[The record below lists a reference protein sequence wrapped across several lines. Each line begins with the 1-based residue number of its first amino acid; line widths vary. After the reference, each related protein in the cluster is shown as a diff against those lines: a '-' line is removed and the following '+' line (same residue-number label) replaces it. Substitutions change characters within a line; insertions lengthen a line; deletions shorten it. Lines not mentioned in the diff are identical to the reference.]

1 MAWAVLHLEPG
12 LLNFRGSDF
21 FYWKSVKQNARAQA
35 SPVFAEREKV
45 LAEKESAMA
54 AAAAEQER
62 VIADAAAQQERV
74 MDEAKA
80 ERENMAAEKERMI
93 ADAAAQPERVMA
105 EAAAE
110 REKMAAEEKRAAAE
124 AKAQREH
131 AMAEIAAEWAELAA
145 EKKRV
150 VAEKMLS
157 DKRRAVAEAVA
168 AKEESSAALELERA
182 AAAAEVRS
190 LSRMTLSET
199 VQLPIAEREANLAQH
214 ADMADVIIRQVGD
227 RVKCRVEGGRWVPGV
242 VIAVDPMEVLC
253 DGWDESL
260 TWWDEVVSDPGW
272 VAPMLSGQTIGTGA
286 AINSDYRALRGTD
299 ADEES
304 FEFDDI
310 IKCEDCQDS
319 VMACGG
325 LAFCG
330 TVSSVVAIVSA
341 VVSALIFCIYYFA
354 LGAVDSENLP
364 TGLDKFLYWALQVVA
379 ACLAIVAFC
388 VCPFALCCCVVAH
401 ARHVERCCDVLG
413 SKSFTRDED
422 VNCIGEGILCQGS
435 RARHRPAFRR
445 LCRRRCGLLHCCS
458 AIPCAVNIVLGVI
471 AALLIYLVG
480 FVYYHNFDVYWNYH
494 PYGNSTLRGFL
505 MSLGMFLAIAV
516 VATSF
521 CTGRYCIGYHCS
533 ESSESKFETIY
544 LWRGG
549 KDGGRGQGDCP
560 GIFWCVCVVF
570 FVCVWCFL
578 CVDVCV
584 PGCSMF
590 LMNGR

>member
-1 MAWAVLHLEPG
+1 MDEAE
-12 LLNFRGSDF
+12 
-21 FYWKSVKQNARAQA
+21 
-35 SPVFAEREKV
+35 AEREK
-45 LAEKESAMA
+45 
-54 AAAAEQER
+54 
-62 VIADAAAQQERV
+62 
-74 MDEAKA
+74 
-80 ERENMAAEKERMI
+80 MAAEKERMI
-93 ADAAAQPERVMA
+93 ADAAAQHERVMA
-105 EAAAE
+105 EVAAE
-110 REKMAAEEKRAAAE
+110 REKMAAEEERAAAE

-150 VAEKMLS
+150 VAEKMLA
-157 DKRRAVAEAVA
+157 DKRRAVAEAA

-199 VQLPIAEREANLAQH
+199 VQLPIAEWEANLAQH

-242 VIAVDPMEVLC
+242 VIAVDPMEVQC
-253 DGWDESL
+253 DGRNESL

-286 AINSDYRALRGTD
+286 DINSDYRALRGTD

-304 FEFDDI
+304 FEFDDV

-319 VMACGG
+319 VVACEG

-413 SKSFTRDED
+413 SKSFTSDED

-458 AIPCAVNIVLGVI
+458 AIPCAVNIVFGVI

-480 FVYYHNFDVYWNYH
+480 FVYYHKFDVYWNYH

-533 ESSESKFETIY
+533 DSCSDSGTTDAGAGSDFEALRGTDADEESVEFHDVIVELCCIPKHRPAFRRRCRRKCGALNGCTAVMCTVTIV
-544 LWRGG
+544 LGAIAVTSSVS
-549 KDGGRGQGDCP
+549 
-560 GIFWCVCVVF
+560 GITTS
-570 FVCVWCFL
+570 
-578 CVDVCV
+578 
-584 PGCSMF
+584 SMYF
-590 LMNGR
+590 